1 MGWFGRSVVL
11 LGVAAVSSCSTWMY
25 TAWTTPSVP
34 LTMNLPMQ
42 TAGKS
47 PAFDARVK
55 ERFSVGTPMADVARE
70 LMREGF
76 VRRDWNSLVG
86 KEHFAERYDGSAPA
100 CAFGAWI
107 VWKSDEQDRL
117 TEIGGT
123 YQVTCL

>member
-1 MGWFGRSVVL
+1 
-11 LGVAAVSSCSTWMY
+11 
-25 TAWTTPSVP
+25 
-34 LTMNLPMQ
+34 MNLPTQ

-47 PAFDARVK
+47 PPFDARVK